1 MYTHIVVFF
10 GRVGGCDR
18 DEGQDGFLTGGGGRG
33 LNGEK
38 DRCDC
43 ICKMISLKIC
53 NNFKFE

>member
-1 MYTHIVVFF
+1 MVFF